1 MARSE
6 ADREVPAP
14 PAQSHRPGW
23 WAGAPGVAAVSLV
36 ATVLSWRTSAWAKV
50 APGLDPSWQAGLA
63 EGFERHLQW
72 GPGIIFTFGPYGLV
86 DTVLPFYRLTVFLA
100 VLFAFIVSWGLAAL
114 MVAAARPAWGLV
126 PAGAVAWLALAV
138 ANSHTGYADLLS
150 AAALGLALVALGS
163 ERAGRRQAAVV
174 VLGALAGLALLVKFN
189 DGLVACGLLA
199 VAVVAEGAACGARAL
214 WRATAGLGALAG
226 AVVVAWAG
234 AGQGLANL
242 PGYFRASF
250 SVAAGYTSAM
260 SLSVGRRAEDYFAVV
275 VAMVLGLVFYLAARS
290 SRAKV
295 DEDVPPGATTVDVRP
310 VDVCPVDVRPVDV
323 PPVGP
328 AGLGGAG
335 RRLRPGRRGN
345 APSGALGARGL
356 RVSQV
361 ALAVSLAGW
370 AWATLKEGFVRH
382 DTHDLTFFG
391 LVLVATALAR
401 VGRRYLFVQVGAL
414 AVAASLACVAA
425 GAPPAELRSPAASTA
440 ALATDLRV
448 ALGLGGFRPAQAEL
462 HAHLLAAGNGLPAS
476 VLSLVKGRSVA
487 IEPAEEAAA
496 YLYPQLHW
504 DPEPVLQ
511 GYSAYTD
518 YLDGLGSKFLGS
530 ARAPE
535 RIVYDPKQVIEGSDP
550 WMSPPATL
558 LSMYCHYAQLAV
570 AGPWQ
575 VLGRVRYRCGP
586 ARLVG
591 TVRAHFGEPVAVP
604 EEGGQLVAARFSF
617 GLPLLSRL
625 EGVLLKPPAVS
636 IVVRAGGR
644 RGRVLRRAYR
654 FVPGTAGDMHV
665 LVAPASLGYSPAF
678 TTPAVRQLELEG
690 GGWAGGQGRVTVR
703 FYAIRLSRPPRG

>member
-1 MARSE
+1 MAYSE
-6 ADREVPAP
+6 ADREVLAP
-14 PAQSHRPGW
+14 PAQRHRPGW
-23 WAGAPGVAAVSLV
+23 WAGAPGVAAVSLA

-100 VLFAFIVSWGLAAL
+100 VLFAFVVSWGLAAL
-114 MVAAARPAWGLV
+114 VVAAARPAWGLV

-199 VAVVAEGAACGARAL
+199 VAVVAEGAAYGARAL
-214 WRATAGLGALAG
+214 WRATAGAGALAG

-242 PGYFRASF
+242 PNYFRASF

-275 VAMVLGLVFYLAARS
+275 VVVLLGLVFYLSAGSSLAR
-290 SRAKV
+290 V
-295 DEDVPPGATTVDVRP
+295 DRDVHLGATTVDVRP
-310 VDVCPVDVRPVDV
+310 V
-323 PPVGP
+323 GP
-328 AGLGGAG
+328 AVLGGAG
-335 RRLRPGRRGN
+335 KRLRPRNRGN
-345 APSGALGARGL
+345 APWGGARARAG
-356 RVSQV
+356 RVRQL

-391 LVLVATALAR
+391 LVLVAMALAR

-425 GAPPAELRSPAASTA
+425 GAPPAQLHSPGASTA

-462 HAHLLAAGNGLPAS
+462 HAHLLAAGNGLPARA
-476 VLSLVKGRSVA
+476 LSLVKGRSVA
-487 IEPAEEAAA
+487 IEPAEAAAA
-496 YLYPQLHW
+496 YLYPRLHW

-511 GYSAYTD
+511 GYSAYTT

-535 RIVYDPKQVIEGSDP
+535 RIVYDPEQVIEGSDP

-575 VLGRVRYRCGP
+575 VLGRVHDRCGP

-604 EEGGQLVAARFSF
+604 EVGGQLVAARFSF

-625 EGVLLKPPAVS
+625 EGVLLKPPALS
-636 IVVRAGGR
+636 IVVRAGG
-644 RGRVLRRAYR
+644 GQGGGLRQAYR

-665 LVAPASLGYSPAF
+665 LAAPASLGYSPAF
-678 TTPAVRQLELEG
+678 TPPAVRQLELEG
-690 GGWAGGQGRVTVR
+690 GGWAGGQGRVIVR
-703 FYAIRLSRPPRG
+703 FYAIGLSPAR